1 MEGALLL
8 LALLQSEIPDRPAGM
23 ASDAIGLLSDEQLRR
38 LEDRLGDFERQTGY
52 ELAVLIVGTTR
63 GVPIE
68 QYALDVFNRWGVGKK
83 GKDNGVLLLIAKED
97 RRMRIQTGRGAE
109 GQLTDLESSYILQD
123 LTPYFQ
129 AGRWFDGIVEG
140 VTAIQQ
146 ALDAAYVPRSGRVSG
161 RPGSGRGISLCLAL
175 MLLFLYLGPFR
186 WLGRRDRFRGSP
198 FIFIGGS
205 GWRGGG
211 GWGHGSGGGFGGFGG
226 GMSGG
231 GGASGRW

>member
-1 MEGALLL
+1 MAGTLLI
-8 LALLQSEIPDRPAGM
+8 LALLQGDIPDRPPGM
-23 ASDAIGLLSDEQLRR
+23 AHDRIGLLSSEQLRR
-38 LEDRLGDFERQTGY
+38 LEDRLHDFERQTGN
-52 ELAVLIVGTTR
+52 ELAVLIVGTT
-63 GVPIE
+63 GAVPIE
-68 QYALDVFNRWGVGKK
+68 QYALDVFNRWGIGKK

-109 GQLTDLESSYILQD
+109 GNLTDLESSYILQD

-129 AGRWFDGIVEG
+129 TGRWFEGIMAG
-140 VTAIQQ
+140 VAAIQQ
-146 ALDAAYVPRSGRVSG
+146 ALDASYVPRSGRVSG
-161 RPGSGRGISLCLAL
+161 RPDSGPGVSLCFILV
-175 MLLFLYLGPFR
+175 LLFVFFGPFG
-186 WLGRRDRFRGSP
+186 WLGRRRRFWGGP

-211 GWGHGSGGGFGGFGG
+211 GWGGGGGFGGFGG